1 MVAQDLTCYDIES
14 WRGLLEF
21 CTEDDGE
28 PYFMCPAEC
37 KEMGMVTVSCKKT
50 ISSVPAGGRSPPRVV
65 VAGWSM
71 YNVQESKVTLR
82 TQQRLDFP
90 GFTTPY
96 SPSHSPCLSGKRVLG
111 SMKELAL

>member
-1 MVAQDLTCYDIES
+1 MVAQHLTCYDIEP

-28 PYFMCPAEC
+28 P
-37 KEMGMVTVSCKKT
+37 
-50 ISSVPAGGRSPPRVV
+50 
-65 VAGWSM
+65 
-71 YNVQESKVTLR
+71 KVTLR

-96 SPSHSPCLSGKRVLG
+96 SPCLSGKRVLG